1 MRLSSSYFFLTLLLF
16 VANSSYSQLPQEE
29 KLNVRVSKE
38 IWMGAV
44 FHSNGFGVNL
54 DIAKFKTYKKK
65 SLLHFEL
72 INMKHN
78 KEYKMLGFGDESAK
92 KYVYGKLNYV
102 NVLRLGIGRRK
113 LVFEKFRNNGV
124 QFTANFSSGL
134 SLGCA
139 RPVYLQIYKRD
150 FNGVPIAVVPE
161 RYDASQH
168 GYYDIYGR
176 GPRFRG
182 LFEYSFNPGIYF
194 RAGLESDYSV
204 VPEIIQSIEVGIAV
218 DAYLN
223 EIEIMAN
230 NSPSYYFATLY
241 LNFSLGNKF
250 Y

>member
-1 MRLSSSYFFLTLLLF
+1 MQSFT
-16 VANSSYSQLPQEE
+16 
-29 KLNVRVSKE
+29 
-38 IWMGAV
+38 
-44 FHSNGFGVNL
+44 
-54 DIAKFKTYKKK
+54 
-65 SLLHFEL
+65 HF
-72 INMKHN
+72 
-78 KEYKMLGFGDESAK
+78 
-92 KYVYGKLNYV
+92 
-102 NVLRLGIGRRK
+102 RC
-113 LVFEKFRNNGV
+113 KFRNNGV

-241 LNFSLGNKF
+241 LNFLLFTPTDHVGIEVIPPALDEEGPEIDPRLMLLRFLHKILLEIREKTSAMSSYPFSKTAKIRYEYGLFQSTIKALDKRLLRQKMLKSLRHSQNFGHSK
-250 Y
+250 